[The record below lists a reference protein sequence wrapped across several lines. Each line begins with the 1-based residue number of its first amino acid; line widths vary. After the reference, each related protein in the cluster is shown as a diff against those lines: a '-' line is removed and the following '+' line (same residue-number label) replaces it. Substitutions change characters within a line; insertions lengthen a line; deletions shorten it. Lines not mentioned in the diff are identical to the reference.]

1 MSQSP
6 CPTVQGFELEQ
17 QLQSVKVSQEGGGG
31 AVMQQSKEP
40 GAPDGQSVLV
50 L

>member
-1 MSQSP
+1 MVHGLAL
-6 CPTVQGFELEQ
+6 VQQ
-17 QLQSVKVSQEGGGG
+17 VQSVKVSQEGGAG
-31 AVMQQSKEP
+31 AAMQQSKEP